1 MAKYRK
7 KPVVIEAWCVND
19 LITASTLNRPLPA
32 PVAEMVAI
40 GVIKLEVNGASV
52 LTKEGRMHAN
62 ANDML
67 IRGVAGEFYPCK
79 PDIFAATYEVA
90 HDPR

>member
-1 MAKYRK
+1 MKYRK
-7 KPVVIEAWCVND
+7 KPVVIDAWCVND
-19 LITASTLNRPLPA
+19 LITAAFLRKPLPD
-32 PVAEMVAI
+32 PVSEMVAI
-40 GVIKLEVNGASV
+40 GVIKLEADGASV

-79 PDIFAATYEVA
+79 PDIFAATYELA
-90 HDPR
+90 LGGDA

>member
-7 KPVVIEAWCVND
+7 KPVVIDAWCVND
-19 LITASTLNRPLPA
+19 LITLQYLNQPLPD
-32 PVAEMVAI
+32 PVAEMVAV
-40 GVIKLEVNGASV
+40 GVIKIEEHNGLSV
-52 LTKEGRMHAN
+52 ITKEGRMHAN

-90 HDPR
+90 ND